1 MVYSS
6 IKLFHMTCVGLSVSL
21 FAARG
26 IWVLAS
32 GRALWR
38 PLRII
43 PHVIDTLLLA
53 SGITLAFL
61 IHQFPFVNSDW
72 LTAKIVGLIAYI
84 ALGVW
89 VFRGKQSRATRWA
102 VWTAALIV
110 FGYIVSVAV
119 TKQPAGFLAGII

>member
-1 MVYSS
+1 MLYSS

-26 IWVLAS
+26 IWVLAT
-32 GRALWR
+32 GRGLWR
-38 PLRII
+38 PLKVV
-43 PHVIDTLLLA
+43 PHIIDTLLLA
-53 SGITLAFL
+53 SGITLAFY
-61 IHQFPFVNSDW
+61 IRQFPFVNSDW

-89 VFRGKQSRATRWA
+89 VFRGRQSRGARWV
-102 VWTAALIV
+102 VWTAAVTV